1 MTFILWCSPD
11 TIIIRVCCLEVYL
24 LYSQHSFSS
33 KWREASLSF
42 STACME
48 LKPSGTTSKCLHHSV
63 CNSPAK
69 ERWRKMLH
77 KKKKFFLQ
85 LQINWVLLLFKLQ
98 RFAISDIMRYFG
110 TYNKNSYISPQ
121 HELLTKKIYKKNA
134 QVLLEESREMGVVQK
149 NPHSV
154 GRYYYYMHIKHQPT
168 KHYY

>member
-1 MTFILWCSPD
+1 MTFISWCSLD

-48 LKPSGTTSKCLHHSV
+48 LTPSGTTSKCLHHSV

-77 KKKKFFLQ
+77 KKIDVVFLQ
-85 LQINWVLLLFKLQ
+85 LRINWVLLLFKLQ
-98 RFAISDIMRYFG
+98 RFAISNIMTYFG

-121 HELLTKKIYKKNA
+121 HELLINKIYKKM
-134 QVLLEESREMGVVQK
+134 RK
-149 NPHSV
+149 C
-154 GRYYYYMHIKHQPT
+154 Y
-168 KHYY
+168 